1 VRFCCAEASAV
12 LAEARFWRA
21 WEAFIVAS
29 FSPAVTLSPTATLT
43 AVSVPLVEKLSEV
56 VVDEATFAEAVWTD
70 CTVPRATVAVC
81 VTEAELPEVANTESR
96 PKPTARATITTIPA

>member
-1 VRFCCAEASAV
+1 
-12 LAEARFWRA
+12 
-21 WEAFIVAS
+21 
-29 FSPAVTLSPTATLT
+29 LSPTATLT

-81 VTEAELPEVANTESR
+81 VTEAELPRLRTRSRDRNRPRERRSR
-96 PKPTARATITTIPA
+96 PSRVEQRPFEGLPILRVLFIVGRCF